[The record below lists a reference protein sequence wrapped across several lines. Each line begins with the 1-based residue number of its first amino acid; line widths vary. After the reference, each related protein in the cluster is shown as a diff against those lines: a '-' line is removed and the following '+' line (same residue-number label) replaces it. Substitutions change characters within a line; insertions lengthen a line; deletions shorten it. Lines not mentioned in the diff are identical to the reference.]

1 MESSTASRDTAKAM
15 LEENVETARR
25 VLETVSRDGPEAVL
39 RGMPPEFVWDASPT
53 GIPGL
58 GLYRGP
64 NEIRSF
70 FEDWFKVFPFEEW
83 EVALDEFIGHGD
95 QVVVKARQRGRGAGS
110 GAAVEVQF
118 AQVWAF
124 RNGEPVR
131 VTNYMTYDEALEA
144 AGLSE

>member
-1 MESSTASRDTAKAM
+1 VVQRPVEVAMESSTASRDTAKAM
-15 LEENVETARR
+15 SEENVETARR

-95 QVVVKARQRGRGAGS
+95 QVVVKARQRGRARAAEQRLKCSSPRS
-110 GAAVEVQF
+110 GPF
-118 AQVWAF
+118 ATAS
-124 RNGEPVR
+124 RS
-131 VTNYMTYDEALEA
+131 ALRIT
-144 AGLSE
+144 